1 MSEFYNLP
9 SGVVK
14 ALKENHEGLNGKIL
28 APYDPLHLLT
38 DNLKKDGLQ
47 ITVNENEE
55 NLYDSIWWSSL
66 QTQDFSWTAAVTIG
80 SNDYNQYI
88 LEYGLQIAQ
97 KGLIVLDRLSFLEPA
112 TKRRRFLQ
120 ENPLT
125 KMIVLSPRPKFRA
138 IGSTR
143 DSVTACW
150 FIFEKN
156 RPNQGTEIVY
166 ALDWDAVKPLTPLT

>member
-9 SGVVK
+9 SGVIK
-14 ALKENHEGLNGKIL
+14 ALTENHQIDGTVL

-38 DNLKKDGLQ
+38 DNLRKENVPV
-47 ITVNENEE
+47 TVNENEE
-55 NLYDSIWWSSL
+55 YLYDSAWWSAI
-66 QTQDFSWTAAVTIG
+66 QPRNNSWTIAVTIG
-80 SNDYNQYI
+80 SNEYNQYI
-88 LEYGLQIAQ
+88 LEYGLQVAS
-97 KGLIVLDRLSFLEPA
+97 KGLIILDRLSFIEPA
-112 TKRRRFLQ
+112 VKRRKFLQ
-120 ENPLT
+120 TNPLT

-156 RPNQGTEIVY
+156 KPNQGTEIVY
-166 ALDWDAVKPLTPLT
+166 ALDWDAVRPLAPLT